1 MPALRMLE
9 DAVKSAV
16 TLRRVAAAWGV
27 FCTSPSGEGGGG
39 GRRRVETGLQSQNR
53 FLGCVQ
59 LSAHTNW
66 CLHMQASSCALSLLL
81 CRSKGRRVPV

>member
-16 TLRRVAAAWGV
+16 TLRHVAAAWGV

-39 GRRRVETGLQSQNR
+39 GRRRVETGLQSQN
-53 FLGCVQ
+53 
-59 LSAHTNW
+59 
-66 CLHMQASSCALSLLL
+66 
-81 CRSKGRRVPV
+81 